1 MGESHGIFWRLFVE
15 RRLGRL
21 EGLAVPPWY
30 DRQGQILF
38 GAANFLGLLIIL
50 TLLGTI
56 PVVFRPSLLLIM
68 LIGIASLVLLRG
80 VIAIIYYLHIKSWKG
95 FALYTT
101 SVIILIVIIGI
112 LLMH

>member
-1 MGESHGIFWRLFVE
+1 MGERHNIFWRLFVE

-21 EGLAVPPWY
+21 EGLVVPPWY

-38 GAANFLGLLIIL
+38 GTINFLGLLIIL
-50 TLLGTI
+50 MLLGTI
-56 PVVFRPSLLLIM
+56 AVVFRPSLLVIM
-68 LIGIASLVLLRG
+68 LIGIAAVVLLRG
-80 VIAIIYYLHIKSWKG
+80 VIAIIYYMHIKSWKG

-101 SVIILIVIIGI
+101 SVIILISIIGI

>member
-1 MGESHGIFWRLFVE
+1 MGERHGIFWRLFVE

-21 EGLAVPPWY
+21 EGLEVPPWY

-38 GAANFLGLLIIL
+38 GTINFLGLLIIL
-50 TLLGTI
+50 MLLGTI
-56 PVVFRPSLLLIM
+56 PIVFRPSLLVIM

-80 VIAIIYYLHIKSWKG
+80 VIAIIYYMHIKSWKG

-101 SVIILIVIIGI
+101 SVIILLVIIGI